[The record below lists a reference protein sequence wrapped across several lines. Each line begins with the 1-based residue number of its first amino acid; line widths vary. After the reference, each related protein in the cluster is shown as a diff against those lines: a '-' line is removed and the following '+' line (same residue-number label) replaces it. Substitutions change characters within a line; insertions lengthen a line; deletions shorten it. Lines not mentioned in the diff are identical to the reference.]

1 MNPFKSFTFKWWQVA
16 LFKMAM
22 ISFGLALGATW
33 SEFFGRWLVWFWL
46 IFLVAGAYVT
56 YAWYKQCSSDPRPR

>member
-1 MNPFKSFTFKWWQVA
+1 MG
-16 LFKMAM
+16 KMAM

-33 SEFFGRWLVWFWL
+33 SEFFGRWLVWLWL

-56 YAWYKQCSSDPRPR
+56 YAWYKQCSSSPRPR